1 MSNNV
6 ALDGII
12 AYALAKK
19 MNDGGNEGVII
30 KTVNFN
36 NEKLIITMSDNSKFE
51 APFSDILKH
60 DNKIVIDKLTINEN
74 NQLLY
79 DNVLVCDLSE
89 TIKNI
94 ILDDI
99 TNELVVTFGN
109 ETNVKIPLE
118 PMIIDIVNEML
129 SDVGASSSMFLSSVV
144 NTVDD
149 LYEIEN
155 PQIGQTVI
163 VEADSVKSNQRSLY
177 VYKDENWLWIGSLTE
192 NRDFKK
198 KPINLNTEV
207 IGTITDAMIPNTIA
221 RVSQLH
227 NHNNKTILDGL
238 TENAYNELLY
248 KGKKL
253 SAIKITDKDNVIFND
268 ITSFKIGSFLGQKRG
283 DLLELKFDALSTDL
297 KDMPQFHSEG
307 KILVSNQ
314 RDSIYELKSIEEITD
329 LKENYATT
337 ITTLDWGSNEGL
349 GYYQKI
355 ITHNLNSTNL
365 IVAFYDTQN
374 NVKKFYDYTILNE
387 LEIAVKCDVN
397 DECRVVINCSQGT
410 VKNKGT
416 GGGGSDHT
424 HSNLPILNGFNQDKH
439 GNLLYNGTRIFTNFN
454 PLIYKRIWN
463 QQLLEE
469 LSLLVDYNTIFQEQ
483 DIKIITSSEII
494 IENKNITTGNPNT
507 DEENKVHLK
516 IVEDDFVVLDVFI
529 PINETQKY
537 STGIN
542 ANTQIYIKGYFSGNL
557 IINYFDTSCIQNG
570 EDVLKNYYTK
580 DETYKQEEVDN
591 LLFNKQSKIDNNL
604 TTTNKEITNAI
615 NELNE
620 KIENGITSNL
630 VAGNGINILDNTITV
645 KYDNTTIGLNKK
657 GELEAK
663 LSTGGGDEGNTN
675 IKQYIIK
682 DVKSGTLYTIEDEG
696 LPINHKLIPSV
707 FAITT
712 SKENIKTITDFEL
725 NIEDIS
731 SDNGI
736 KLQDNY
742 KLNVINYESE
752 IVNKANFNKI
762 LGFRG
767 GV

>member
-1 MSNNV
+1 MANNV

-19 MNDGGNEGVII
+19 MNSSGESLTI
-30 KTVNFN
+30 KTVNFD
-36 NEKLIITMSDNSKFE
+36 NEKLVITMIDNSKFE

-60 DNKIVIDKLTINEN
+60 DNKIVIDKLTINEK

-94 ILDDI
+94 ILDDT

-129 SDVGASSSMFLSSVV
+129 SDLGTSGSMFLSSVV

-149 LYEIEN
+149 LYEITEA
-155 PQIGQTVI
+155 QIGQTVI
-163 VEADSVKSNQRSLY
+163 VEIDSTKNNQRSLY

-198 KPINLNTEV
+198 NPINLNTEV
-207 IGTITDAMIPNTIA
+207 VGTITDAMIPNTIA

-227 NHNNKTILDGL
+227 NHNNKTVLDSL
-238 TENAYNELLY
+238 SENAYNELLY

-268 ITSFKIGSFLGQKRG
+268 ITSFKIGNFLGQKRG

-297 KDMPQFHSEG
+297 KDMPQLHSEG
-307 KILVSNQ
+307 KLLVSNQ

-365 IVAFYDTQN
+365 IVAFYDAQN
-374 NVKKFYDYTILNE
+374 NVKKTYDYTILNG
-387 LEIAVKCDVN
+387 LEIAIKSDVN
-397 DECRVVINCSQGT
+397 NECRVVINCSQGT
-410 VKNKGT
+410 AKNKGT
-416 GGGGSDHT
+416 GGGGSDHK
-424 HSNLPILNGFNQDKH
+424 HSNLSILNGFNQDKH

-469 LSLLVDYNTIFQEQ
+469 LSLLIDYNTIFVEQ
-483 DIKIITSSEII
+483 DIKMISTSELI
-494 IENKNITTGNPNT
+494 IENKNSITGNPDT
-507 DEENKVHLK
+507 DKKNEIHLQ
-516 IVEDDFVVLDVFI
+516 IYEDDFVVLDVFI
-529 PINETQKY
+529 KPQEMQKY
-537 STGIN
+537 ITGIN
-542 ANTQIYIKGYFSGNL
+542 PNTKIYVKGYFSANV
-557 IINYFDTSCIQNG
+557 IINYFDTSCVQ
-570 EDVLKNYYTK
+570 TK
-580 DETYKQEEVDN
+580 
-591 LLFNKQSKIDNNL
+591 
-604 TTTNKEITNAI
+604 
-615 NELNE
+615 
-620 KIENGITSNL
+620 
-630 VAGNGINILDNTITV
+630 
-645 KYDNTTIGLNKK
+645 
-657 GELEAK
+657 
-663 LSTGGGDEGNTN
+663 
-675 IKQYIIK
+675 
-682 DVKSGTLYTIEDEG
+682 
-696 LPINHKLIPSV
+696 
-707 FAITT
+707 
-712 SKENIKTITDFEL
+712 
-725 NIEDIS
+725 
-731 SDNGI
+731 
-736 KLQDNY
+736 
-742 KLNVINYESE
+742 
-752 IVNKANFNKI
+752 
-762 LGFRG
+762 
-767 GV
+767 

>member
-1 MSNNV
+1 MANNV

-19 MNDGGNEGVII
+19 MNSSGEGLTI
-30 KTVNFN
+30 KTVNFD
-36 NEKLIITMSDNSKFE
+36 NEKLIITMIDNSKFE

-94 ILDDI
+94 ILDDT

-129 SDVGASSSMFLSSVV
+129 SDLGTSGSMFLSSVV

-149 LYEIEN
+149 LYEITET
-155 PQIGQTVI
+155 QIGQTVI
-163 VEADSVKSNQRSLY
+163 VEIDSTKNNQRSLY

-198 KPINLNTEV
+198 NPINLNTEV
-207 IGTITDAMIPNTIA
+207 VGTITDAMIPNTIA

-227 NHNNKTILDGL
+227 NHNNKTVLDGL
-238 TENAYNELLY
+238 SENAYNELLY

-268 ITSFKIGSFLGQKRG
+268 ITSFKIGNFLGQKRG

-297 KDMPQFHSEG
+297 KDMPQIHSEG

-314 RDSIYELKSIEEITD
+314 RDSIYELKSIQEITD
-329 LKENYATT
+329 LKENYTTT

-365 IVAFYDTQN
+365 IVAFYDAQN
-374 NVKKFYDYTILNE
+374 NVKKTYDYTILNG
-387 LEIAVKCDVN
+387 LEIAIKSDVN
-397 DECRVVINCSQGT
+397 NECRVVINCSQGT
-410 VKNKGT
+410 AKNKGI
-416 GGGGSDHT
+416 GGGGSDHK
-424 HSNLPILNGFNQDKH
+424 HSNLSILNGFNQDKH

-469 LSLLVDYNTIFQEQ
+469 LSLLIDYNTIFVEQ
-483 DIKIITSSEII
+483 DIKMISTSELI
-494 IENKNITTGNPNT
+494 IENKNSITRNPDT
-507 DEENKVHLK
+507 DKKNEIHLQ
-516 IVEDDFVVLDVFI
+516 IYEDDFVVLDVFI
-529 PINETQKY
+529 KPQEMQKY
-537 STGIN
+537 ITGIN
-542 ANTQIYIKGYFSGNL
+542 PNTKIYVKGYFSANV
-557 IINYFDTSCIQNG
+557 IINYFDTSCVQ
-570 EDVLKNYYTK
+570 TK
-580 DETYKQEEVDN
+580 
-591 LLFNKQSKIDNNL
+591 
-604 TTTNKEITNAI
+604 
-615 NELNE
+615 
-620 KIENGITSNL
+620 
-630 VAGNGINILDNTITV
+630 
-645 KYDNTTIGLNKK
+645 
-657 GELEAK
+657 
-663 LSTGGGDEGNTN
+663 
-675 IKQYIIK
+675 
-682 DVKSGTLYTIEDEG
+682 
-696 LPINHKLIPSV
+696 
-707 FAITT
+707 
-712 SKENIKTITDFEL
+712 
-725 NIEDIS
+725 
-731 SDNGI
+731 
-736 KLQDNY
+736 
-742 KLNVINYESE
+742 
-752 IVNKANFNKI
+752 
-762 LGFRG
+762 
-767 GV
+767 